1 MSKYMGPLGSNFWHV
16 LFGFYMWDLLVYSTK
31 NRFQRSPIFHLLSS
45 WKRSFYNSLL
55 IHFLSLLDS
64 FPITFVC
71 QKSWKMAVPPKLSG
85 YVYFTKLC
93 WGQILI
99 QLHVCQNIWIFPP
112 NAHPLVPISSTSIWS
127 IFSCWLIW
135 SFTFNYNFHT
145 SWSQIGTFVNI
156 YLVILNLY

>member
-1 MSKYMGPLGSNFWHV
+1 MDSFLITFVRQKQFENGSTNKTIRICLFYKAMLGPNTNSTTCMPKYMDFLACV
-16 LFGFYMWDLLVYSTK
+16 FGFYMWDLLVYSTK
-31 NRFQRSPIFHLLSS
+31 NHFQRSPIFHLLSS

-71 QKSWKMAVPPKLSG
+71 QKSWKIAAPLKLSG

-99 QLHVCQNIWIFPP
+99 
-112 NAHPLVPISSTSIWS
+112 
-127 IFSCWLIW
+127 
-135 SFTFNYNFHT
+135 
-145 SWSQIGTFVNI
+145 
-156 YLVILNLY
+156 